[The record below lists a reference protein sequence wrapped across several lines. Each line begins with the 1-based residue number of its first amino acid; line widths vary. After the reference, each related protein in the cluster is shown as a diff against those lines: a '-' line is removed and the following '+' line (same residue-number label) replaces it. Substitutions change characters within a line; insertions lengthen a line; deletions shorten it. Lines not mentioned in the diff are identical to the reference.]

1 MPGKN
6 KPKANVVVVD
16 HRNIVGI
23 DIGKRKHAA
32 TAITPQGAV
41 IASVNVF
48 ENNKEGVDLL
58 EREVLVPA
66 GDKSKPLVA
75 LEATGMYWNALHD
88 ELTRRGYHC
97 VVLNP
102 IQTNFRGQKRIRK
115 TKTDHVDSEII
126 ARTILAGDAQATLVP
141 DEPMWELRL
150 LVRHRWR
157 LIRSQNTILLYA
169 ISLADRVFPEL
180 EGVFSKPF
188 LRSVRTRI
196 REVGLTPDVLAA
208 NRKKARDVLEKASR
222 KRLSSETMDNLLQR
236 AKTSIGTRQGEAVV
250 NNPLRMIV
258 DYLDFMDDQ
267 VEQIGRELRCRMEA
281 LNCPIMS
288 LGIGPESLFGRSTGA
303 ATILAENVVWSE
315 YRRGAVERFAGP
327 REYAACCGLDPS
339 VRDSGDSLHGI
350 SHISKRGSPLLRWA
364 LYMAAIAVYKK
375 HRDFRK
381 IYLRHT
387 KQQPKGRRQKGH
399 RYALIAVAHKVA
411 RVTWRLMKD
420 NRSFTKNPPKRE
432 S

>member
-1 MPGKN
+1 MSGKN

-41 IASVNVF
+41 IASLNVF

-66 GDKSKPLVA
+66 GDKNKPLVA

-102 IQTNFRGQKRIRK
+102 IQTMRWGQKRIRK
-115 TKTDHVDSEII
+115 TKTDRIDSEII

-169 ISLADRVFPEL
+169 ISLVDRVFPEL

-188 LRSVRTRI
+188 LRSVRTLI

-208 NRKKARDVLEKASR
+208 NQKQVRDVLEKASR
-222 KRLSSETMDNLLQR
+222 KRLSSETIDDLLQR

-250 NNPLRMIV
+250 NNQLRMIV

-267 VEQIGRELRCRMEA
+267 VEQISRELRCRMEA
-281 LNCPIMS
+281 LNSPIMS
-288 LGIGPESLFGRSTGA
+288 LGIGPEIA
-303 ATILAENVVWSE
+303 ATILAES
-315 YRRGAVERFAGP
+315 GAVERFAGP
-327 REYAACCGLDPS
+327 REYAAFCGLDPS
-339 VRDSGDSLHGI
+339 VRDSGDSIHGI

-375 HRDFRK
+375 HRDFGK

-411 RVTWRLMKD
+411 RVTWRIMKD
-420 NRSFTKNPPKRE
+420 NRPFTKNPPKRE
-432 S
+432 N

>member
-1 MPGKN
+1 MSGKN

-32 TAITPQGAV
+32 TAITPKGAV
-41 IASVNVF
+41 IASVGVF
-48 ENNKEGVDLL
+48 ENNKEGIDLL

-66 GDKSKPLVA
+66 GGKSKPLVA

-88 ELTRRGYHC
+88 ELQRRGYSC

-102 IQTNFRGQKRIRK
+102 IQTNRHSKKYIRK
-115 TKTDHVDSEII
+115 TKTDRIDSETI

-141 DEPMWELRL
+141 DEPMYELRL

-169 ISLADRVFPEL
+169 ISLVDRVFPEM

-188 LRSVRTRI
+188 LRSVRTLI

-208 NRKKARDVLEKASR
+208 NRKKVRDVLEKASR
-222 KRLSSETMDNLLQR
+222 KRLTSETIDNLLQR
-236 AKTSIGTRQGEAVV
+236 AKTSIGTRQGEVVV
-250 NNPLRMIV
+250 NNQLRMIV

-267 VEQIGRELRCRMEA
+267 IEQIGQELRHRMKA
-281 LNCPIMS
+281 LKSPIMS
-288 LGIGPESLFGRSTGA
+288 LGIGPEIA
-303 ATILAENVVWSE
+303 ATILAES
-315 YRRGAVERFAGP
+315 GAIERFAGP
-327 REYAACCGLDPS
+327 REYAAFCGLDPS
-339 VRDSGDSLHGI
+339 VRDSGDSIRGI

-375 HRDFRK
+375 HRDFGK

-411 RVTWRLMKD
+411 RVTWRIMKD
-420 NRSFTKNPPKRE
+420 NRPFTKNPPKRE

>member
-1 MPGKN
+1 MSGKN
-6 KPKANVVVVD
+6 KPKANVVLVD

-66 GDKSKPLVA
+66 GGKSKNKPLVA

-88 ELTRRGYHC
+88 ELTRRGYCC

-102 IQTNFRGQKRIRK
+102 IQTNRHGKKRIRK
-115 TKTDHVDSEII
+115 TKTDRVDSETI

-169 ISLADRVFPEL
+169 ISLVDRVFPEL

-188 LRSVRTRI
+188 LRSVRTLI

-208 NRKKARDVLEKASR
+208 NQKKVREVLEKASR
-222 KRLSSETMDNLLQR
+222 KRLTSETIDNLLQR
-236 AKTSIGTRQGEAVV
+236 AKTSIGTRQGETVV
-250 NNPLRMIV
+250 NNQLRMIV

-267 VEQIGRELRCRMEA
+267 VEQIGRELQQRMKT
-281 LNCPIMS
+281 LNSPIMS
-288 LGIGPESLFGRSTGA
+288 LGIGPEIA
-303 ATILAENVVWSE
+303 ATILAESVVWSE

-327 REYAACCGLDPS
+327 REYAAFCGLDPS
-339 VRDSGDSLHGI
+339 VRDSGDSIRGI

-375 HRDFRK
+375 HRDFGK
-381 IYLRHT
+381 IYARHT

-420 NRSFTKNPPKRE
+420 NRPFTKNPPKRE